1 MAKAAPEPQGAGFT
15 PIEFTPPVVTD
26 FVPIEVTPF
35 VQPEAA
41 PATTTTAPASGEN
54 KEH

>member
-26 FVPIEVTPF
+26 FVPIEVTSHST
-35 VQPEAA
+35 PEVA
-41 PATTTTAPASGEN
+41 PAAAADKPTSGE
-54 KEH
+54 KEN